1 MLSQPFQNSD
11 MFHRT
16 ETVSDL
22 RATQAQRDNAA
33 QDYAHVLQQRKEEKR
48 QSKVEPTQGIDL
60 DPDKLPERE
69 RQKRKRQKAKEQ
81 QDSDLN
87 VANEPNIVHKNR
99 GAGHID
105 LTA

>member
-22 RATQAQRDNAA
+22 RAAQAQRDNAA

-48 QSKVEPTQGIDL
+48 QSAVESTKGIDL
-60 DPDKLPERE
+60 DPDQLPERE
-69 RQKRKRQKAKEQ
+69 RQKRKRQKAKGQ
-81 QDSDLN
+81 KDSN
-87 VANEPNIVHKNR
+87 ANPEVESKSVHINR